1 MSDLKALADQLRA
14 HESELM
20 PTYEELARAAEAPAE
35 VKIVHQLRAYQRLQL
50 LSLELLGDRVPERFL
65 GFGRVTASDVNIRS
79 APNGQAGLVG
89 KAQQGDQVIICSY
102 QGYWV
107 EVQVMHG
114 PSGYIF
120 RDYVQEEGG

>member
-1 MSDLKALADQLRA
+1 MGDLKAMADQIRA
-14 HESELM
+14 HESELV
-20 PTYEELARAAEAPAE
+20 PHYEELARAAQTPAE
-35 VKIVHQLRAYQRLQL
+35 IKIVHQLKSYQRLQL

-65 GFGRVTASDVNIRS
+65 GFGRVSADDVNIRS
-79 APNGQAGLVG
+79 APNGQSSLVG
-89 KAQQGDQVIICSY
+89 KVRQGDQVIICSY